1 MSLVIAVLAVIAAVL
16 TGAAAERL
24 IGGPGLRTG
33 SRMVGPPLADGR
45 EPGGLHEFMIP

>member
-1 MSLVIAVLAVIAAVL
+1 MSLLIAVLAVIAAVL

-33 SRMVGPPLADGR
+33 RRRVGPP
-45 EPGGLHEFMIP
+45 PGGLHDFMIP